1 MKLTKKDNIKN
12 YLLFRNE
19 IEMSIDALKSEVK
32 NNLKQYKDELSKLS
46 NVSIQKIE
54 FYITLFKKNFKS
66 IEITTNEI
74 FETLISQFDYN
85 QSSEHYRLNEIIIKD
100 YIKESLELQIRLQNY
115 RKLKRKE
122 IKEYRE
128 LNKGLINF
136 NAAENSFV
144 EMRRTLKQIELD
156 ENYINELTECREV
169 ADSLIKEI
177 KNNSNMNSNLIKT
190 QKQSKPKRIKF
201 SEKDILNI
209 LMGSKEIQEQIKRL

>member
-19 IEMSIDALKSEVK
+19 IEMSIDALKIEVK

-177 KNNSNMNSNLIKT
+177 KNNPNMNSNLIKT
-190 QKQSKPKRIKF
+190 QKQSKSKRIKF

>member
-177 KNNSNMNSNLIKT
+177 KNNPNMNSNLIKT
-190 QKQSKPKRIKF
+190 QKQSKSKRIKF

>member
-177 KNNSNMNSNLIKT
+177 KNNPNFNSNLIKT